1 VTTPPARQRTAP
13 ARARTRPLDAQCAA
27 AVDLARAGAEDIS
40 GAGAV
45 GAHQR
50 AIAEA
55 DRVVTHVFACLLPGY
70 RGWEW
75 AVTVARASRS
85 REVTISETVLL
96 PGEGALLA
104 PEWLPWSERIQP
116 GDLSVGEILLTVEDD
131 PRLDP
136 GYVTQPRDVLAGGEA
151 EAEPDLDAPGVA
163 FELGL
168 GRVHVLSAYGRDD
181 ATTRWYE
188 GDRGPSAPVAQAAPG
203 QCSTCGYLVPLAGQ
217 LRSVFGVC
225 ANAWSPDDGQ
235 VVSYDHGCGA
245 HSEATVEST
254 ERGAGGTVIDTVHFD
269 PIDTVH
275 FDPIDTVSLDS
286 TDIDVDEPVETAVET
301 GGEAGGEVQLEV
313 GDGSLDAT
321 EGDEPAANE
330 PV

>member
-1 VTTPPARQRTAP
+1 MTTPLARPSTAP
-13 ARARTRPLDAQCAA
+13 ARTRTPVLDPQGAA
-27 AVDLARAGAEDIS
+27 AVDLARAAAEDM
-40 GAGAV
+40 AGADAV
-45 GAHQR
+45 GPHQR
-50 AIAEA
+50 VIAEA
-55 DRVVTHVFACLLPGY
+55 DRVVTHVFASRLAGY

-104 PEWLPWSERIQP
+104 PEWLPWSERIKP
-116 GDLSVGEILLTVEDD
+116 GDLSVGEILPTAQDD

-136 GYVTQPRDVLAGGEA
+136 GYVTQPRDVLVGGDV
-151 EAEPDLDAPGVA
+151 EAEPDLDPPAVVA
-163 FELGL
+163 YELGL

-188 GDRGPSAPVAQAAPG
+188 GDRGPTAPIAQAAPG

-225 ANAWSPDDGQ
+225 ANEWSPDDGH

-245 HSEATVEST
+245 HSEATVETSDRVLG
-254 ERGAGGTVIDTVHFD
+254 ETVIDTVHYD
-269 PIDTVH
+269 PIED
-275 FDPIDTVSLDS
+275 DIVSAE
-286 TDIDVDEPVETAVET
+286 VDESVEAAVDDAVEDAIRA
-301 GGEAGGEVQLEV
+301 EATADGQLGV
-313 GDGSLDAT
+313 DDR
-321 EGDEPAANE
+321 
-330 PV
+330 

>member
-1 VTTPPARQRTAP
+1 MTTPPARPGTTA
-13 ARARTRPLDAQCAA
+13 ARTRTPTLDAQCAA
-27 AVDLARAGAEDIS
+27 AVDLARAGAEDV
-40 GAGAV
+40 AGLAAV
-45 GAHQR
+45 GPHQR
-50 AIAEA
+50 VIAEA
-55 DRVVTHVFACLLPGY
+55 DRVVTHVFACQLGGY

-85 REVTISETVLL
+85 RDVTISETVLL

-116 GDLSVGEILLTVEDD
+116 GDLSVGEILPTAEDD

-136 GYVTQPRDVLAGGEA
+136 GYVTQARDVWSGGEI
-151 EAEPDLDAPGVA
+151 EAEPDIDLPAVLA
-163 FELGL
+163 YELGL

-203 QCSTCGYLVPLAGQ
+203 QCSTCGYLVPLGGQ

-245 HSEATVEST
+245 HSEATAQTT
-254 ERGAGGTVIDTVHFD
+254 EALGETVVDTENFDLIDGA
-269 PIDTVH
+269 
-275 FDPIDTVSLDS
+275 
-286 TDIDVDEPVETAVET
+286 VDAPAGT
-301 GGEAGGEVQLEV
+301 GGLE
-313 GDGSLDAT
+313 DA
-321 EGDEPAANE
+321 EDLARS
-330 PV
+330 

>member
-1 VTTPPARQRTAP
+1 MTPPPARPSTRA
-13 ARARTRPLDAQCAA
+13 ARTRTPTLDAQCAA
-27 AVDLARAGAEDIS
+27 AVDLARAGAEDV
-40 GAGAV
+40 AGLAAV
-45 GAHQR
+45 GPHQR
-50 AIAEA
+50 VIAEA
-55 DRVVTHVFACLLPGY
+55 DRVVTHVFACHLGGY

-85 REVTISETVLL
+85 RDVTISETVLL

-116 GDLSVGEILLTVEDD
+116 GDLSVGEILPTAEDD

-136 GYVTQPRDVLAGGEA
+136 GYVTQARDVRFGGEI
-151 EAEPDLDAPGVA
+151 EAEPDLDLPGVLA
-163 FELGL
+163 YELGL

-188 GDRGPSAPVAQAAPG
+188 GDRGPTAPVAQAAPG
-203 QCSTCGYLVPLAGQ
+203 QCSTCGYLVPLGGQ

-245 HSEATVEST
+245 HSEATAQTIEALGETVVDT
-254 ERGAGGTVIDTVHFD
+254 ENFDLIDEA
-269 PIDTVH
+269 
-275 FDPIDTVSLDS
+275 
-286 TDIDVDEPVETAVET
+286 VDAPA
-301 GGEAGGEVQLEV
+301 
-313 GDGSLDAT
+313 DT
-321 EGDEPAANE
+321 EGPEDAEDLARS
-330 PV
+330 

>member
-1 VTTPPARQRTAP
+1 MTTPPARPGTTA
-13 ARARTRPLDAQCAA
+13 ARTRTPTLDAQCAA
-27 AVDLARAGAEDIS
+27 AVDLARAGAEDV
-40 GAGAV
+40 AGPTAV
-45 GAHQR
+45 GPHQR
-50 AIAEA
+50 VIAEA
-55 DRVVTHVFACLLPGY
+55 DRVVTHVFACHLGGY

-85 REVTISETVLL
+85 RDVTISETVLL

-116 GDLSVGEILLTVEDD
+116 GDLSVGEILPTAEDD

-136 GYVTQPRDVLAGGEA
+136 GYVTQSRDVRSGGEI
-151 EAEPDLDAPGVA
+151 EAEPDLDLPAVLA
-163 FELGL
+163 YELGL

-203 QCSTCGYLVPLAGQ
+203 QCSTCGYLVPLGGQ

-245 HSEATVEST
+245 HSEATAQTT
-254 ERGAGGTVIDTVHFD
+254 EALGETVVDTENFDLIDDAVDAPAG
-269 PIDTVH
+269 
-275 FDPIDTVSLDS
+275 
-286 TDIDVDEPVETAVET
+286 
-301 GGEAGGEVQLEV
+301 
-313 GDGSLDAT
+313 T
-321 EGDEPAANE
+321 EGLEDAEDLARS
-330 PV
+330 

>member
-1 VTTPPARQRTAP
+1 MSTPPARPSTSP
-13 ARARTRPLDAQCAA
+13 ARTRTPVLDAQCAA
-27 AVDLARAGAEDIS
+27 AVDLARAAAEDV
-40 GAGAV
+40 AGADAV
-45 GAHQR
+45 GEFQR
-50 AIAEA
+50 VIAEA
-55 DRVVTHVFACLLPGY
+55 DRVVTHVFACGLSGY

-116 GDLSVGEILLTVEDD
+116 GDLGVGEILPTAEDD

-136 GYVTQPRDVLAGGEA
+136 GYVTQPRDVIDGGEA
-151 EAEPDLDAPGVA
+151 EAEPDLDPPTVVA
-163 FELGL
+163 YELGL

-188 GDRGPSAPVAQAAPG
+188 GDRGPTAPIAQAAPG

-217 LRSVFGVC
+217 LRSMFGVC

-245 HSEATVEST
+245 HSEASVQTD
-254 ERGAGGTVIDTVHFD
+254 RGLGETVIDTEHFD
-269 PIDTVH
+269 PIEK
-275 FDPIDTVSLDS
+275 DPAASPA
-286 TDIDVDEPVETAVET
+286 DEPFSVVDLVEEDDPVEPDRT
-301 GGEAGGEVQLEV
+301 
-313 GDGSLDAT
+313 
-321 EGDEPAANE
+321 DEQD
-330 PV
+330 